1 MKRLLTISVFL
12 FLIALILAG
21 GTALLIRRSFPQ
33 TSGEVNLPG
42 LNAPVEVL
50 RDASGIPHIYA
61 QDEHDLF
68 MAQGYVHAQDRFW
81 QMDFWRHIG
90 AGRLAEMFGESQVET
105 DAFIRTM
112 GWPRL
117 AEEEWQSADEESRQV
132 LQAYADGVNA
142 YLETHNGSELSFEYV
157 ILGLMNSAY
166 EPEPW
171 LPVHSLTWV
180 KAMAWDLGGNMESE
194 LRRAVLLPQLG
205 AERLSDL
212 TPSYPAASPVILPD
226 FSLASAPP
234 AAPSASAESLAAR
247 GALQRVV
254 ARVEA
259 LNRLTGGGLA
269 GLGSN
274 NWVVSGSRTTTG
286 APILANDT
294 HLGIRMPSIW
304 YENGLHCV
312 EESTGC
318 DFEVVGFVFP
328 SLPGVVI
335 GHNDRIAWGVT
346 NNNPDVQDL
355 YLERLNPENP
365 DQYEVNGEWVDMDVR
380 EEIIQVAG
388 GQPVT
393 IQVRQTRH
401 GPILSDADEE
411 LGGLAES
418 ASLSEG
424 APIAVSL
431 RWTALAPSTI
441 SRTLFSL
448 DRAQD
453 FDEFRAA
460 LQDWNVPAQNFVYAD
475 VDGNIGYQ
483 LPGQVPIRRSGDGS
497 FPQPGWTDE
506 AEWTGFIPYD
516 DLPYKLNP
524 ESGYIATANNATVG
538 ASYPYLLT
546 TQPDLGYRA
555 ARIVQL
561 LEGQET
567 FSPGDMRQIHGDTF
581 DPMAPVLT
589 PYLLGLDFHKAGE
602 TEDERTRAN
611 ELKSALVSLDGW
623 DYHNDASS
631 APAAVFNTVWRHL
644 ILRAFGDDLP
654 EGWLPEDDVAFAIV
668 IDLLQRPGDPWWDDL
683 RTPVLETRDEI
694 LRLAVADGVEELE
707 SRLGRNQ
714 AAWSWGR
721 LHGATFRNE
730 TLGESGIPPIEA
742 LFNRGPYPT
751 GGGASIVNATGW
763 DYEDGYQVAWVP
775 SERMVLDLSD
785 WDAAKAIHTTG
796 QSGHTFHPH
805 YVDMAVRWAQVDY
818 LPLPWTREAVE
829 AQAVESLRLVP

>member
-1 MKRLLTISVFL
+1 MRRLLTISAIL
-12 FLIALILAG
+12 FLVVLILAG

-117 AEEEWQSADEESRQV
+117 AEEEWQSADEESRRF
-132 LQAYADGVNA
+132 LQAYVDGVNA
-142 YLETHNGSELSFEYV
+142 YLEGHRGSELSFEYV
-157 ILGLMNSAY
+157 ILGLTNSAY

-205 AERLSDL
+205 PERLSDL
-212 TPSYPAASPVILPD
+212 YPSYPLQSPVILPD
-226 FSLASAPP
+226 FSLAWAAP
-234 AAPSASAESLAAR
+234 AAPTASAEALAAR
-247 GALQRVV
+247 RPLQRVA
-254 ARVEA
+254 ARIEA

-274 NWVVSGSRTTTG
+274 NWVISGSRTTTG

-312 EESTGC
+312 DEAPAC
-318 DFEVVGFVFP
+318 DFNVVGFSFAG
-328 SLPGVVI
+328 LPGAVI

-355 YLERLNPENP
+355 YLERINPEDP
-365 DQYEVNGEWVDMDVR
+365 AQYEVNGEWVDMDVR
-380 EEIIQVAG
+380 EEVIEVAG
-388 GQPVT
+388 ALPVT

-418 ASLSEG
+418 LSLSEE

-431 RWTALAPSTI
+431 RWTALAPSRI
-441 SRTLFSL
+441 MRALFSL

-483 LPGQVPIRRSGDGS
+483 LPGQVPIRRGGDGS

-506 AEWTGFIPYD
+506 ADWIGFIPYD
-516 DLPYKLNP
+516 ELPYRLNP
-524 ESGYIATANNATVG
+524 ASGYIATANNATVG

-546 TQPDLGYRA
+546 SQPDLGYRA

-561 LEGQET
+561 LEAQET
-567 FSPGDMRQIHGDTF
+567 FSPGDMRQIQGDTF
-581 DPMAPVLT
+581 DPIAPVLT
-589 PYLLGLDFHKAGE
+589 SHLLGLDFHEAGE
-602 TEDERTRAN
+602 TDDERTLAN
-611 ELKSALVSLDGW
+611 ELESALVSLDGW
-623 DYHNDASS
+623 DYRNDASS
-631 APAAVFNTVWRHL
+631 APAAVFNAVWRHL
-644 ILRAFGDDLP
+644 ILRTFGDDLP
-654 EGWLPEDDVAFAIV
+654 EGWLPEDEVAFAIV
-668 IDLLQRPGDPWWDDL
+668 SDLLERPGDPWWDDL
-683 RTPVLETRDEI
+683 RTPLLETRDEI
-694 LRLAVADGVEELE
+694 LRLAVADGVAELE

-714 AAWSWGR
+714 AAWSWGD

-730 TLGESGIPPIEA
+730 TFGESGIAPIEA

-763 DYEDGYQVAWVP
+763 HYEDGFQVTWVP

-805 YVDMAVRWAQVDY
+805 YVDMALRWAQVDY